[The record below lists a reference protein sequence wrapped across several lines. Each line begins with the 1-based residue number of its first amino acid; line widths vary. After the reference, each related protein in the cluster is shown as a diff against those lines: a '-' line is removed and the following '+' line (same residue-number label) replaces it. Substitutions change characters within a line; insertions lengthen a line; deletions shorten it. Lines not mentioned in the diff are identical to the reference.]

1 MSVIQAK
8 YFKGPI
14 RELKTQHAIGEY
26 LKDHCPSASFS
37 DYPGKKAGSST
48 FSRFVGTVRNHVL
61 KHIDRVPNEKLQMV
75 LRPWSKVSPA
85 IQNEV
90 TAITRVDFPDV
101 DLFDQQWIIKPLA
114 CLIINVQN
122 RNEKVNHR
130 VRHATIQ
137 EAVAHGVI
145 SGMLLALCI

>member
-14 RELKTQHAIGEY
+14 RKLKTQHTIGEY
-26 LKDHCPSASFS
+26 IKEHCPCASFS

-48 FSRFVGTVRNHVL
+48 FSRFVGTVRNHIL
-61 KHIDRVPNEKLQMV
+61 KHVDRVPNQELEMV

-85 IQNEV
+85 TQNEV

-101 DLFDQQWIIKPLA
+101 DMFDQQWIMKPLA
-114 CLIINVQN
+114 SAIINVQN
-122 RNEKVNHR
+122 RNEKVNAR
-130 VRHATIQ
+130 VRIATIN
-137 EAVAHGVI
+137 
-145 SGMLLALCI
+145 